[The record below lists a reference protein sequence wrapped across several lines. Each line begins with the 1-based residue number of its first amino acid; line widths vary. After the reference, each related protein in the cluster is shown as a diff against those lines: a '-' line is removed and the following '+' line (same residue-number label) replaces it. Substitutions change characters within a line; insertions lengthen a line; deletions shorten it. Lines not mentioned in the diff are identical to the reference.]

1 MNNNLNNL
9 THEQKTRLLALAE
22 IADKGEVAI
31 IQKLFEFDDYFNQF
45 KDSVSGFT
53 GDLNE
58 LKVKFKELE
67 TLQNTS
73 TSTISSELKKIIDEI
88 NYSISDLEI
97 IINEKINS
105 SEKKTLNFVKDL
117 SARLTAEIDRIE
129 REIPVLPPET
139 DLTDINNRIKDLEF
153 KSNIPIEVLK
163 EETGKSIIDK
173 INSSPTESDSDKIAR
188 EHIRGLE
195 EELRDIKYKIIQASS
210 GRGGGVN
217 GLTQVYHDSTLS
229 GNGTQSSPLTVLG
242 GGTWYQDEI
251 VASGVTG
258 TTFTLLN
265 TPTNIVFLYLNGQ
278 YLVSGVGKDYTRS
291 GKNITLATTLL
302 STDILTANYS

>member
-31 IQKLFEFDDYFNQF
+31 IQKLFEFEDYFNQF

-53 GDLNE
+53 GDVND
-58 LKVKFKELE
+58 LKTKFKELE
-67 TLQNTS
+67 TLLNTS
-73 TSTISSELKKIIDEI
+73 TSAINSEVKKIIDEI
-88 NYSISDLEI
+88 NYSLSDSEI
-97 IINEKINS
+97 LTNEKINLL
-105 SEKKTLNFVKDL
+105 EKKTLGFIKDL

-129 REIPVLPPET
+129 REIPVLTPEVN
-139 DLTDINNRIKDLEF
+139 LTPINDKIINLESKIDNF
-153 KSNIPIEVLK
+153 KQSIK
-163 EETGKSIIDK
+163 EETGDTIVNK
-173 INSSPTESDSDKIAR
+173 INSLPVDENANKIKP
-188 EHIRGLE
+188 EHIEGYEKEIRDLKYRVTQSQGGKFGGYSGL
-195 EELRDIKYKIIQASS
+195 S
-210 GRGGGVN
+210 
-217 GLTQVYHDSTLS
+217 QVYHDSTLS
-229 GNGTQSSPLTVLG
+229 GAGTQSSPLTVLG

-251 VASGVTG
+251 VATGVTG
-258 TTFTLLN
+258 TTFSLLN

-291 GKNITLATTLL
+291 GKNITLATTIL